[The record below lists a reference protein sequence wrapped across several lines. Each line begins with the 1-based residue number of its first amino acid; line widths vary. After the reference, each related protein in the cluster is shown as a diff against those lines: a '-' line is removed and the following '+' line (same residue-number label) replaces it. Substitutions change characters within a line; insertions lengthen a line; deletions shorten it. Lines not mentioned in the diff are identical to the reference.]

1 MKIVL
6 DANVVVAAFA
16 SRGLCESIVELCL
29 HSHEI
34 VPCEEL
40 IGEILTNLRQKIKL
54 PSGIVEDI
62 GKFLREHANV
72 ISPVP
77 LTADLCRDPDDVKIL
92 GLVVAAS
99 VDCIVTGDKDLLI
112 LEKFQGIPILS
123 PRSFSNIL
131 HRTRD

>member
-34 VPCEEL
+34 VLCEEL
-40 IGEILTNLRQKIKL
+40 LEEILRNLRQKIKL
-54 PSGIVEDI
+54 PSVIVEDI
-62 GKFLREHANV
+62 GKLLREHANM
-72 ISPVP
+72 ISPIP
-77 LTADLCRDPDDVKIL
+77 LKADLCRDPDDVKIL
-92 GLVVAAS
+92 GLAVAAN

-112 LEKFQGIPILS
+112 LEKFQGIPILT

-131 HRTRD
+131 HGMGD